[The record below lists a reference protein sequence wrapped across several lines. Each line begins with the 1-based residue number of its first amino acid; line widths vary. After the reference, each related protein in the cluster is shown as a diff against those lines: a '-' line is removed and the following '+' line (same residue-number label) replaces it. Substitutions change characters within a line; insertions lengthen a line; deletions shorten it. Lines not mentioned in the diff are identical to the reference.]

1 MLALSLLFFILFS
14 RSRSFLPNRY
24 GELQAANIDPA
35 FMGETVLFT
44 CVITDDSL
52 PVNSSA
58 IWIRRSKSN
67 TSVGSVVNRTATS
80 ATIEVKVMSLSDAGV
95 YYCTLTIPGE
105 HLDVTFVIVAVEY
118 PLAPV
123 TDLNCTVSPGS
134 TKLECEYTLP
144 RPYLYPDAIVGCV
157 FYHPRN
163 YTELQNICYNG
174 TDRNFSLSEGHDLF
188 TDYIFEIRL
197 QYNGRKVAKMSKNF
211 SVAPMEVVIPPPV
224 ENVRARERRATRL
237 QLSWKDLD
245 VYIAYIY
252 RVTYTAVWGNEKQI
266 STVQTN
272 STTILLR
279 ELSPFTNYSVLVQ
292 GRERHLLAG
301 YWSQGDPVTVRTL
314 DDVPGSAPRVSPA
327 VSRTDGGSVV
337 VYWQPLSPKEENG
350 EMQGYRI
357 QCGDE
362 GERHVG
368 PGAFSETLDT
378 PTDRRGLWCDVYAVN
393 SVGRSPS
400 SSLYIPSRR
409 SELTPRDFWVVGEE
423 GDTNITFFWDAVG
436 REQHNCAAYWCQAA
450 DQSDICQTPVQWETV
465 TCDQQSLTLD
475 TGHVITDQR
484 LMVGSSE
491 ELSTPG
497 GLNWSPIKWQY
508 CIYAPYKVP
517 PVPDEFR
524 LSPNQPPLG
533 VHVVW
538 RPPDCRQKTA
548 HITNY
553 IVSYCLVPT
562 AAGNCSGELWSSGTR
577 VVDGDAVSYLI
588 SDLEPGA
595 DYKVNIRAVSQV
607 LQGPWSTPV
616 IGRVEDAANP
626 LKIILAVTGC
636 FIVVLVTSSCFIVV
650 KRARSS
656 WTKGHTYWYP
666 PLAPDEARVLLND
679 HGPCSRVD
687 PGQVVEEVTEDGGPV
702 RVVQEVTEDGG
713 PVHVVQEVTEDGGP
727 VHVVQEV
734 TEDGGPV
741 HVVQEVTEDGGP
753 VHGVQ
758 EVTED
763 GGPVHVVQE
772 VTEDG
777 GPVHVVQEVTEDGGP
792 VHGVQEVT
800 EDGGPVHVVQEVTED
815 GGDHMVIDGDGGPG
829 YVIGEVTEDNGGPG
843 HVIGEVTED
852 NGGPGHV
859 IGEVTGDNGGP
870 GHVIGEVTED
880 NGGQCH
886 VIGEDIGD
894 NGGPGHVKGEVTE
907 DNGGPG
913 HVKGEVTEDNGG
925 PGHVIEEVIVDKGG
939 AGHLV
944 GEVRN
949 GGKGTVG
956 ESEPQTPNG
965 TSMHLQ
971 NDHVSANNS
980 EYVFDMTDSKK
991 SSAHS
996 IQSYSMVTLREQAG
1010 C

>member
-35 FMGETVLFT
+35 FIGETVLFT

-58 IWIRRSKSN
+58 IWIRRSNSN

-80 ATIEVKVMSLSDAGV
+80 ATIEVKVKSLSDAGV

-123 TDLNCTVSPGS
+123 TDLNCTVLPGS

-144 RPYLYPDAIVGCV
+144 RPYMYPDAIVGCV
-157 FYHPRN
+157 FYHPSN
-163 YTELQNICYNG
+163 YTELQTICYNG

-188 TDYIFEIRL
+188 LYYIFAIRL
-197 QYNGRKVAKMSKNF
+197 QYNGRKVSKMSKNF
-211 SVAPMEVVIPPPV
+211 SVVPMEVVIPPPV
-224 ENVRARERRATRL
+224 ENVNVKERRATRL
-237 QLSWKDLD
+237 QLSWKELD
-245 VYIAYIY
+245 AHIAYIY
-252 RVTYTAVWGNEKQI
+252 RVTYAAVWRNEKQI

-279 ELSPFTNYSVLVQ
+279 ELTPFTNYSVLVQ
-292 GRERHLLAG
+292 GRELKLLAG

-314 DDVPGSAPRVSPA
+314 DDVPGSSPRVSPA

-350 EMQGYRI
+350 EMQGYHV

-362 GERHVG
+362 GERRVG
-368 PGAFSETLDT
+368 PGGFSETLDT
-378 PTDRRGLWCDVYAVN
+378 PTERRGLWCDVYAVN
-393 SVGRSPS
+393 SVGKSPS

-409 SELTPRDFWVVGEE
+409 SELTSRDFWVVGGE
-423 GDTNITFFWDAVG
+423 GDTNITFLWDSVG

-450 DQSDICQTPVQWETV
+450 GQADMCQTPVQWETV

-484 LMVGSSE
+484 LMVGFSE
-491 ELSTPG
+491 QLSAPG

-508 CIYAPYKVP
+508 CIYAPHKVP
-517 PVPDEFR
+517 PAPDEFQ

-562 AAGNCSGELWSSGTR
+562 AAGNCSGSSGTR

-616 IGRVEDAANP
+616 IGRVEDANP

-636 FIVVLVTSSCFIVV
+636 FIFVLVTSSCFIVV

-656 WTKGHTYWYP
+656 WTKGHRFSYP
-666 PLAPDEARVLLND
+666 PFAPDEARVLLND

-687 PGQVVEEVTEDGGPV
+687 PGQVVVEVTEDGVPVRVVEEVTEDGRPV
-702 RVVQEVTEDGG
+702 HVVQEVTEDGR

-727 VHVVQEV
+727 VHVVK
-734 TEDGGPV
+734 
-741 HVVQEVTEDGGP
+741 
-753 VHGVQ
+753 
-758 EVTED
+758 
-763 GGPVHVVQE
+763 
-772 VTEDG
+772 
-777 GPVHVVQEVTEDGGP
+777 
-792 VHGVQEVT
+792 
-800 EDGGPVHVVQEVTED
+800 EVTED
-815 GGDHMVIDGDGGPG
+815 GGDHLVGKVIDGDGGSGHVPEEVIEDNRGPG
-829 YVIGEVTEDNGGPG
+829 RVIGEVTEDNGGPG
-843 HVIGEVTED
+843 HVKGEVIED

-859 IGEVTGDNGGP
+859 I
-870 GHVIGEVTED
+870 
-880 NGGQCH
+880 
-886 VIGEDIGD
+886 
-894 NGGPGHVKGEVTE
+894 GEVTE

-925 PGHVIEEVIVDKGG
+925 PGHVKEEVIVDNGG
-939 AGHLV
+939 AVHVKGEVTEDNGGPGHAIGEVTEDNGGPGHVKEEVIVDNGGAVHVKGEVTEDNGGPGHAIGEVTEDNGGPGHVKEEVIVDNGGAVHLV
-944 GEVRN
+944 GEVRD

-971 NDHVSANNS
+971 NDYVSATNI
-980 EYVFDMTDSKK
+980 EYVFAMSQTDSNK

-996 IQSYSMVTLREQAG
+996 NQSYSMLTLREEAG